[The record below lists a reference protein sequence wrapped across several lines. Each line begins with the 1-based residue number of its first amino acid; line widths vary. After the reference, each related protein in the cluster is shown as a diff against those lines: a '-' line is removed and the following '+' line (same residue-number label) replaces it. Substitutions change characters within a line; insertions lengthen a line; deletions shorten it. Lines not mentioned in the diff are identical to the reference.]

1 MNKITLFICTLILT
15 CAFIACKKGPGEG
28 GNSSII
34 GKVQVLKLNSFLT
47 DTLVI
52 YGGYDE
58 DIYIIYGDD
67 ISYGD
72 RIRSG
77 PDGRF
82 EFKYLREGNYKI
94 YVYSED
100 TLAAGFQDT
109 VPDKYVVMKDTS
121 ISSKKQVVDI
131 GILEIIKRAK

>member
-1 MNKITLFICTLILT
+1 MKNLFQKIMLLVVFGS
-15 CAFIACKKGPGEG
+15 AFSSCKKGPGEG
-28 GNSSII
+28 GNSSIV
-34 GKVQVLKLNSFLT
+34 GKIQVIKLDPFLI
-47 DTLVI
+47 DTLVV
-52 YGGYDE
+52 YGGFDE
-58 DIYIIYGDD
+58 DVYIIYGDD

-82 EFKYLREGNYKI
+82 EFKYLREGDYRI

-109 VPDKYVVMKDTS
+109 VPDKYVVMKDAT
-121 ISSKKQVVDI
+121 ITSKKQVVDI
-131 GILEIIKRAK
+131 GILEIKKH